1 MTYNQPEIVALGNS
15 INVIEH
21 LGAKPYPNLA
31 DWVLGKNPA
40 QCILLADGGRGGNFN
55 LLAPAT
61 TS

>member
-40 QCILLADGGRGGNFN
+40 YDLDE
-55 LLAPAT
+55 
-61 TS
+61 